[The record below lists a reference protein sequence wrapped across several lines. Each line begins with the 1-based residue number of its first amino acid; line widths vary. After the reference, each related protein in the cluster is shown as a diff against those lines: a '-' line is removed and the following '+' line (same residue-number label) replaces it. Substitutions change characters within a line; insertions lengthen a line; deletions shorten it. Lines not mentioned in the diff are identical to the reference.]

1 MAKQVPNE
9 LITTK
14 EQSTDNQF
22 LQIEPLIRIIRG
34 QQVLLD
40 SDLAILYGVETRQ
53 LNQQVKRNIE
63 RFPEDF
69 MFQLTKVELINLK
82 SQIAT
87 SSATNDSLR
96 SQIVTLNTEN
106 YSIRSQNATL
116 NAGTNLKSQIVT
128 SSHGGARKLPYAFTE
143 NGIAML
149 SSVLRSPIAIQV
161 NIRIMRA
168 FTAMRQ
174 FIASNAQIFQRLD
187 VMEQNQL
194 AIVAHQTETDHKL
207 EEIFRRLD
215 SGNVQPHQGI
225 FYDGQ
230 IFDAYTFI
238 NDRIREAT
246 TRIILIDNYIDDSVL
261 TILSKRAD
269 KVAAT
274 IYTKKPTAQLQLDIQ
289 KHNAQYPPISV
300 IEFDRS
306 HDRFLCI
313 DDTVYH
319 LGASIKDLG
328 KKWFAF
334 NRMDMPTSELLQKIT
349 I

>member
-22 LQIEPLIRIIRG
+22 LQIEPLIRTIRG

-40 SDLAILYGVETRQ
+40 SDLAILYGVETKR

-69 MFQLTKVELINLK
+69 MFQLTQEEVICSR

-87 SSATNDSLR
+87 LNERTNLR

-106 YSIRSQNATL
+106 HSLKSQNATL
-116 NAGTNLKSQIVT
+116 NKRGQNVKY
-128 SSHGGARKLPYAFTE
+128 LPYAFTE

-194 AIVAHQTETDHKL
+194 ALAAHQVETDHKL
-207 EEIFRRLD
+207 EEVFRRLD

-246 TRIILIDNYIDDSVL
+246 TRIILIDNYINDSVL

-274 IYTKKPTAQLQLDIQ
+274 IYTKKPSAQLQLDIQ

-334 NRMDMPTSELLQKIT
+334 NRMEMPATELLQKIQT
-349 I
+349 TYKTPPS